1 MSTWE
6 GKDFHKVKEC
16 SAFFRYFASLYKDN
30 FMIMTLRKFY
40 LAIFLSIS
48 CISLNAQLLPP
59 GGIPS
64 QLLMRSTNQSTNF
77 APQGASSS
85 VKRSVI
91 YSNQQRKVKDSL
103 TTARNSSE
111 FTDTIDTAIVNLR
124 KKIFGFSIFNNKIGV
139 FEPNLKIATPLN
151 YIVGP
156 EDELIVDINGYSE
169 EHYNLIVSPDGF
181 VKINRVG
188 NVYVAGLT
196 IEEAKKKIINRL
208 AQIFVG
214 LKQGSGNA
222 GPSSLSASVSL
233 GNIRTIGVSIQG
245 EVMFPGT
252 YSVPSL
258 ARIMNV
264 LYLAGGPT
272 ENGTFREIQ
281 LIRNKKLLGKLDLYD
296 FLTTGIQRNDM
307 ILQDQDIIKVG
318 VYKSRI
324 EIKGNVKRPA
334 LFEVLPTE
342 NLEYVLS
349 NFSGGFT
356 EDAYKDLV
364 KITRYT
370 NRDRK
375 LIDLNAGIFNSFYP
389 QAGDLIQVE
398 SIDKDRFDNKI
409 SIVGEVFRPGNFA
422 VEGNETILKLVNR
435 AGGLKEN
442 AFLER
447 ILVERINPDLSRTN
461 LSINLKDIFADN
473 SKDVTLKREDK
484 ISIFSILDLREK
496 YTVTIHGEIN
506 VTNKSTNSKEQTV
519 SKAGIKVLSNDKG
532 QNRSGQLQNGSV
544 DNQNN
549 VQEDSELEEEEK
561 VNVDTEIA
569 NDLKSDATSNSLIN
583 RQVKL
588 TLPYVENMTV
598 EDLILKAGG
607 LRESAATGFVEIV
620 RRKKNIGLDSPNLIN
635 SQIAEIIKFGIS
647 KNLQLDATASSFK
660 LMPFDEVF
668 IRTSPNYELQQF
680 VIMQGQLVFPGVY
693 GLEKKDERL
702 SELIFRAGGLN
713 NQAYPQGARLIRKN
727 QLTESEKNRKK
738 EQLNQIQ
745 DNFNGVSIK
754 NDESIIKNT
763 ELIGINLQAALN
775 NPGGE
780 EDLLLNEG
788 DIIDIPRE
796 PQTVKVTGE
805 VLYPNSVKFNEGK
818 RFRDFISEAGG
829 FTANSSRKRAYV
841 LYSNGSVK
849 RARTFLFIRN
859 YPKIE
864 RGAEIIVPKNIRNAD
879 SAQQGLQLVSILAG
893 SITSLISVYT
903 LIRATTK

>member
-1 MSTWE
+1 
-6 GKDFHKVKEC
+6 
-16 SAFFRYFASLYKDN
+16 
-30 FMIMTLRKFY
+30 MTLRKFY
-40 LAIFLSIS
+40 LAIFLSIV
-48 CISLNAQLLPP
+48 SLQIQAQMLPMT
-59 GGIPS
+59 GIPS
-64 QLLMRSTNQSTNF
+64 QLLMRQNYPSNNVM
-77 APQGASSS
+77 PQGAANSS
-85 VKRSVI
+85 KRSVT
-91 YSNQQRKVKDSL
+91 YNNQQRKLRDSL
-103 TTARNSSE
+103 VTSRGKAELSE
-111 FTDTIDTAIVNLR
+111 EVDTAIVNLR
-124 KKIFGFSIFNNKIGV
+124 KKIFGYSIFNNKVGV

-181 VKINRVG
+181 VKINRIG

-196 IEEAKKKIINRL
+196 IEQAKTKIINRL
-208 AQIFVG
+208 SQIFVG
-214 LKQGSGNA
+214 LKQGSGSA
-222 GPSSLSASVSL
+222 GPNSLSASVSL
-233 GNIRTIGVSIQG
+233 GNIRTIGVSVQG

-264 LYLAGGPT
+264 LYLAGGPN

-281 LIRNKKLLGKLDLYD
+281 LIRNKKLVGKLDLYD

-318 VYKSRI
+318 VYKSRV
-324 EIKGNVKRPA
+324 EIKGKVKRPA
-334 LFEVLPTE
+334 LFEVLPSE
-342 NLEYVLS
+342 NLDYVLT

-356 EDAYKDLV
+356 EDAYKELV
-364 KITRYT
+364 KVTRYT

-375 LIDLNAGIFNSFYP
+375 LIDLNSSIFNSFYP
-389 QAGDLIQVE
+389 QTGDLIQVE
-398 SIDKDRFDNKI
+398 SIDKDRFENKLTLI
-409 SIVGEVFRPGNFA
+409 GEVFRPGDFA
-422 VEGNETILKLVNR
+422 LEGNESILKLINR

-442 AFLER
+442 AFLDR
-447 ILVERINPDLSRTN
+447 VLVERINEDLSRTN
-461 LSINLKDIFADN
+461 LSVNLKDILADK
-473 SKDVTLKREDK
+473 SKDIVLKREDK

-506 VTNKSTNSKEQTV
+506 IIKKATRSKDPEKNI
-519 SKAGIKVLSNDKG
+519 SKAGIKVASND
-532 QNRSGQLQNGSV
+532 QPQYMSNNSGMLQNGM
-544 DNQNN
+544 N
-549 VQEDSELEEEEK
+549 EDMQYMDDQSIEEEEEQ
-561 VNVDTEIA
+561 VDVDTEIA

-588 TLPYVENMTV
+588 TLPYVENMSV

-620 RRKKNIGLDSPNLIN
+620 RRKKNIGLDSPKLIN

-647 KNLQLDATASSFK
+647 KNLQLDGTASSFK

-680 VIMQGQLVFPGVY
+680 VTMQGQLVFPGVY

-702 SELIFRAGGLN
+702 SELVARAGGLN

-727 QLTESEKNRKK
+727 HLTESEKNRKK
-738 EQLNQIQ
+738 EQLTQIQ
-745 DNFNGVSIK
+745 DNFNGVVIK
-754 NDESIIKNT
+754 NDESLTKNT
-763 ELIGINLQAALN
+763 ELIGINLAAALT

-780 EDLLLNEG
+780 EDLFLNEG

-818 RFRDFISEAGG
+818 AFKDFISEAGG
-829 FTANSSRKRAYV
+829 FTANSARKRAYV

-849 RARTFLFIRN
+849 RAKTFLFVRIF
-859 YPKIE
+859 PKIE
-864 RGAEIIVPKNIRNAD
+864 RGAEIIVPKNVKN
-879 SAQQGLQLVSILAG
+879 SNTAQQVFQLVSVLTG
-893 SITSLISVYT
+893 TVTSVIGIIT
-903 LIRATTK
+903 LIKATAN

>member
-1 MSTWE
+1 
-6 GKDFHKVKEC
+6 
-16 SAFFRYFASLYKDN
+16 
-30 FMIMTLRKFY
+30 MTLRKFY
-40 LAIFLSIS
+40 LAILLLVVSIQ
-48 CISLNAQLLPP
+48 LKAQLLPNMT
-59 GGIPS
+59 GIPS
-64 QLLMRSTNQSTNF
+64 QLLMRSNF
-77 APQGASSS
+77 SNNNMLPQGASNSA
-85 VKRSVI
+85 KRTVV
-91 YSNQQRKVKDSL
+91 YSNQQKKLRDSL
-103 TTARNSSE
+103 ISNRNFPDLNE
-111 FTDTIDTAIVNLR
+111 EIDTALISFR

-139 FEPNLKIATPLN
+139 FEPNLKIATPIN

-169 EHYNLIVSPDGF
+169 EHYNLIVSPDGY
-181 VKINRVG
+181 VKINRIG

-196 IEEAKKKIINRL
+196 IDQAKNKIISKL
-208 AQIFVG
+208 SQIFIG
-214 LKQGSGNA
+214 LKQGSSNS
-222 GPSSLSASVSL
+222 GPTTLSASVTL
-233 GNIRTIGVSIQG
+233 GNIRTIGITIQG

-281 LIRNKKLLGKLDLYD
+281 LIRNKKLVGKLDLYD

-307 ILQDQDIIKVG
+307 ILQDQDIVKVG
-318 VYKSRI
+318 VYKTRI
-324 EIKGNVKRPA
+324 EVKGKVKRPA
-334 LFEVLPTE
+334 LFEVLPNE
-342 NLEYVLS
+342 NLDYVLNS
-349 NFSGGFT
+349 FSGGFS
-356 EDAYKDLV
+356 EDAYKELV

-375 LIDLNAGIFNSFYP
+375 LIDLNSGIFNSFYP

-409 SIVGEVFRPGNFA
+409 TVVGEVFRPGDFA
-422 VEGNETILKLVNR
+422 VEGNESLLKIISR
-435 AGGLKEN
+435 AGGLKED
-442 AFLER
+442 AFLDR
-447 ILVERINPDLSRTN
+447 ILVERINEDLSRTN
-461 LSINLKDIFADN
+461 LSVNLKEVYLDK
-473 SKDVTLKREDK
+473 SKDIILKREDK
-484 ISIFSILDLREK
+484 ISIFSVLDLREK

-506 VTNKSTNSKEQTV
+506 IVKKTTNSKDLDKKK
-519 SKAGIKVLSNDKG
+519 SKAGIKLTTDEQPRYL
-532 QNRSGQLQNGSV
+532 QNNSGQLQGGN
-544 DNQNN
+544 DELNQDF
-549 VQEDSELEEEEK
+549 QFDEEEEEK
-561 VNVDTEIA
+561 IDVDTEIA
-569 NDLKSDATSNSLIN
+569 NNLKSESTSNSLIN

-620 RRKKNIGLDSPNLIN
+620 RRKKNIGLDSPKLIN

-647 KNLQLDATASSFK
+647 RNLQLDGTASSFK

-680 VIMQGQLVFPGVY
+680 VTMQGQIVFPGVY

-702 SELIFRAGGLN
+702 SELVSRAGGLN
-713 NQAYPQGARLIRKN
+713 NQAYPQGAKLIRKN
-727 QLTESEKNRKK
+727 QLTESEKTRKK
-738 EQLNQIQ
+738 EQLSQIQ
-745 DNFNGVSIK
+745 NNFNGVSIR
-754 NDESIIKNT
+754 NDESITKST
-763 ELIGINLQAALN
+763 ELIGINLSAALN

-780 EDLLLNEG
+780 EDLFLNEG

-818 RFRDFISEAGG
+818 SFKDFISEAGG
-829 FTANSSRKRAYV
+829 FTANSARKRSYV

-849 RARTFLFIRN
+849 RARNVLFIR
-859 YPKIE
+859 YFPKIE
-864 RGAEIIVPKNIRNAD
+864 RGAEIIVPRNVKNVN
-879 SAQQGLQLVSILAG
+879 SAQQVFQLVSVLTG
-893 SITSLISVYT
+893 TVTSVIGIIT
-903 LIRATTK
+903 LIKATTN

>member
-1 MSTWE
+1 
-6 GKDFHKVKEC
+6 
-16 SAFFRYFASLYKDN
+16 
-30 FMIMTLRKFY
+30 MTLRKFY
-40 LAIFLSIS
+40 LAIILSIV
-48 CISLNAQLLPP
+48 SLNLQAQMLPMT
-59 GGIPS
+59 GIPS
-64 QLLMRSTNQSTNF
+64 QLLMRSNYPSNNVM
-77 APQGASSS
+77 PQGAANSS
-85 VKRSVI
+85 KRSVT
-91 YSNQQRKVKDSL
+91 YNAQQRKLRDSL
-103 TTARNSSE
+103 VTSRNKTELSE
-111 FTDTIDTAIVNLR
+111 EVDTAIVNLR
-124 KKIFGFSIFNNKIGV
+124 KKIFGFSIFNNKVGV

-181 VKINRVG
+181 VKINRIG
-188 NVYVAGLT
+188 NVFVAGLT
-196 IEEAKKKIINRL
+196 IEQAKAKIINRL
-208 AQIFVG
+208 SQIFVG
-214 LKQGSGNA
+214 LKQGSGSA
-222 GPSSLSASVSL
+222 GPMSLSASVSL
-233 GNIRTIGVSIQG
+233 GNIRTIGVTVQG

-264 LYLAGGPT
+264 LYLAGGPN

-281 LIRNKKLLGKLDLYD
+281 LIRNKKLVGKLDLYD

-318 VYKSRI
+318 VYKSRV
-324 EIKGNVKRPA
+324 EVKGKVKRPA

-342 NLEYVLS
+342 NLEYVLT
-349 NFSGGFT
+349 NFSGGFS
-356 EDAYKDLV
+356 EDAYKELV
-364 KITRYT
+364 KVTRYT

-375 LIDLNAGIFNSFYP
+375 LIDLNSSIFNSFYP
-389 QAGDLIQVE
+389 QTGDLIQVE
-398 SIDKDRFDNKI
+398 SIDKDRFENKLTLI
-409 SIVGEVFRPGNFA
+409 GEVFRPGDFA
-422 VEGNETILKLVNR
+422 LEGNESILKLINR

-442 AFLER
+442 AFLDR
-447 ILVERINPDLSRTN
+447 VLVERINEDLSRTN
-461 LSINLKDIFADN
+461 LSVNLKNILADK
-473 SKDVTLKREDK
+473 SKDIVLKREDK
-484 ISIFSILDLREK
+484 VSIFSILDLREK

-506 VTNKSTNSKEQTV
+506 IIKKSTKSKDPEKNV
-519 SKAGIKVLSNDKG
+519 SKAGIKVASNE
-532 QNRSGQLQNGSV
+532 QPQYMQSGSGMIQNGM
-544 DNQNN
+544 N
-549 VQEDSELEEEEK
+549 EDMQYMDGQGMEEEEEQ
-561 VNVDTEIA
+561 VDVDTEIA
-569 NDLKSDATSNSLIN
+569 NELKSDATSNSLIN

-588 TLPYVENMTV
+588 TLPYVENMSV

-620 RRKKNIGLDSPNLIN
+620 RRKKNIGLDSPKLIN

-647 KNLQLDATASSFK
+647 KNLQLDGTASSFK

-680 VIMQGQLVFPGVY
+680 VTMQGQLVFPGVY

-702 SELIFRAGGLN
+702 SELVARAGGLN

-727 QLTESEKNRKK
+727 HLTESEKNRKK

-745 DNFNGVSIK
+745 DNFNGVIINK
-754 NDESIIKNT
+754 GEESITKNT
-763 ELIGINLQAALN
+763 ELIGINLLAALT

-780 EDLLLNEG
+780 EDLFLNEG

-818 RFRDFISEAGG
+818 TFKDFISEAGG
-829 FTANSSRKRAYV
+829 FTANSARKRAYV

-849 RARTFLFIRN
+849 RAHTFLFMRFF
-859 YPKIE
+859 PKIE
-864 RGAEIIVPKNIRNAD
+864 RGSEIIVPKNVKN
-879 SAQQGLQLVSILAG
+879 SNTAQQVFQLVSVLTG
-893 SITSLISVYT
+893 TVTSVIGIIT
-903 LIRATTK
+903 LIKATAN

>member
-1 MSTWE
+1 M
-6 GKDFHKVKEC
+6 
-16 SAFFRYFASLYKDN
+16 A
-30 FMIMTLRKFY
+30 LRKFY
-40 LAIFLSIS
+40 LAIIFSIVGLQ
-48 CISLNAQLLPP
+48 LNAQLLPMT
-59 GGIPS
+59 GIPS
-64 QLLMRSTNQSTNF
+64 QLLMRANSPSNIYS
-77 APQGASSS
+77 PQGASNSA
-85 VKRSVI
+85 KRSVI
-91 YSNQQRKVKDSL
+91 YTNQQKKMRDSL
-103 TTARNSSE
+103 VTTRKNPE
-111 FTDTIDTAIVNLR
+111 LDETIDTAIVNLR

-139 FEPNLKIATPLN
+139 FEPNLKIATPIN

-156 EDELIVDINGYSE
+156 EDELVVDINGYSE

-181 VKINRVG
+181 VKINRIG

-196 IEEAKKKIINRL
+196 IEQAKSKIINKL
-208 AQIFVG
+208 SQIFIG
-214 LKQGSGNA
+214 LKQGNSNA
-222 GPSSLSASVSL
+222 GPTTLSASVSL
-233 GNIRTIGVSIQG
+233 GNIRTIGVTVQG

-281 LIRNKKLLGKLDLYD
+281 LIRNKKLVGKLDLYD

-324 EIKGNVKRPA
+324 EIKGKVKRPA

-342 NLEYVLS
+342 NLDYVLT

-356 EDAYKDLV
+356 EDAYKELV

-375 LIDLNAGIFNSFYP
+375 LIDLNSNIFNSFFP
-389 QAGDLIQVE
+389 QTGDLIQVE
-398 SIDKDRFDNKI
+398 SIDKDRFENKI
-409 SIVGEVFRPGNFA
+409 TVIGEVFRPGDFA
-422 VEGNETILKLVNR
+422 VEGNESIIKVINR

-442 AFLER
+442 AFLDR
-447 ILVERINPDLSRTN
+447 VLIERINDDLSRTN
-461 LSINLKDIFADN
+461 LSINLRDILSNKAKDI
-473 SKDVTLKREDK
+473 VLRREDK

-506 VTNKSTNSKEQTV
+506 IIKKTTKSRDPEKNV
-519 SKAGIKVLSNDKG
+519 SKAGIKLTANDQPQYV
-532 QNRSGQLQNGSV
+532 QNNTGMLQNGVNS
-544 DNQNN
+544 D
-549 VQEDSELEEEEK
+549 QEFQDGELEDEEEK
-561 VNVDTEIA
+561 VDVDTEIA
-569 NDLKSDATSNSLIN
+569 NELKSEAPSNSLIN

-620 RRKKNIGLDSPNLIN
+620 RRKKNIGLDSPKLIN

-647 KNLQLDATASSFK
+647 KNLQLDASASSFK
-660 LMPFDEVF
+660 LSPFDEVF

-680 VIMQGQLVFPGVY
+680 VTMQGQVVFPGVY

-702 SELIFRAGGLN
+702 SELVTRAGGLN

-727 QLTESEKNRKK
+727 HLTESEKNRKK

-745 DNFNGVSIK
+745 DNFNGVLIK
-754 NDESIIKNT
+754 SDETATKST
-763 ELIGINLQAALN
+763 ELIGINLLAALN

-780 EDLLLNEG
+780 EDLFLNEG
-788 DIIDIPRE
+788 DIVDIPRE

-818 RFRDFISEAGG
+818 SFKDFISEAGG
-829 FTANSSRKRAYV
+829 FTANSARKRAYV

-849 RARTFLFIRN
+849 RAHSFMFMRIF
-859 YPKIE
+859 PKIE
-864 RGAEIIVPKNIRNAD
+864 RGAEIIVPKNVKNTNT
-879 SAQQGLQLVSILAG
+879 AQQVFQLVSVLTG
-893 SITSLISVYT
+893 TVTSVIGIIT
-903 LIRATTK
+903 LIKATAK

>member
-1 MSTWE
+1 M
-6 GKDFHKVKEC
+6 
-16 SAFFRYFASLYKDN
+16 L
-30 FMIMTLRKFY
+30 
-40 LAIFLSIS
+40 
-48 CISLNAQLLPP
+48 
-59 GGIPS
+59 
-64 QLLMRSTNQSTNF
+64 
-77 APQGASSS
+77 PQGASNSS
-85 VKRSVI
+85 KRSVI
-91 YSNQQRKVKDSL
+91 YSNQQKKLRDSL
-103 TTARNSSE
+103 ITNRN
-111 FTDTIDTAIVNLR
+111 FTDLTEDIDTALISLR

-139 FEPNLKIATPLN
+139 FEPNLKIATPIN

-169 EHYNLIVSPDGF
+169 EHYNLIVSPDGY
-181 VKINRVG
+181 VKINRIG

-196 IEEAKKKIINRL
+196 IDQAKNKIINKL
-208 AQIFVG
+208 SQIFIG
-214 LKQGSGNA
+214 LKQGSSNS
-222 GPSSLSASVSL
+222 GPTTLSASVSL
-233 GNIRTIGVSIQG
+233 GNIRTIGVTIQG

-281 LIRNKKLLGKLDLYD
+281 LIRNKKLVGKLDLYD

-307 ILQDQDIIKVG
+307 ILQDQDIVKVG
-318 VYKSRI
+318 VYKTRI
-324 EIKGNVKRPA
+324 EVKGKVKRPA
-334 LFEVLPTE
+334 LFEVLPNE
-342 NLEYVLS
+342 NLDYVLS
-349 NFSGGFT
+349 NFCGGFS
-356 EDAYKDLV
+356 EDAFKELV

-375 LIDLNAGIFNSFYP
+375 LIDLNSGIFNSFYP

-409 SIVGEVFRPGNFA
+409 TVIGEVFRPGDFA
-422 VEGNETILKLVNR
+422 VEGNESLLKIISR
-435 AGGLKEN
+435 AGGLKED
-442 AFLER
+442 AFLDR
-447 ILVERINPDLSRTN
+447 ILVERINEDLSRTN
-461 LSINLKDIFADN
+461 LSVNLKEVILDN
-473 SKDVTLKREDK
+473 SKDVKLKREDK

-506 VTNKSTNSKEQTV
+506 IVKKTSNSKDSDKKK
-519 SKAGIKVLSNDKG
+519 SKAGIKLTTDEQPKYL
-532 QNRSGQLQNGSV
+532 QNNTGQLQGGY
-544 DNQNN
+544 DNQLQDFQN
-549 VQEDSELEEEEK
+549 EEEEEEK
-561 VNVDTEIA
+561 IDVDTEIA
-569 NDLKSDATSNSLIN
+569 NDLKSESTSNSLIN

-620 RRKKNIGLDSPNLIN
+620 RRKKNIGLDSPKLIN

-647 KNLQLDATASSFK
+647 KNLQLDETASSFK

-680 VIMQGQLVFPGVY
+680 VTMQGQIVFPGVY

-702 SELIFRAGGLN
+702 SELVSRAGGLN
-713 NQAYPQGARLIRKN
+713 NQAYPQGAKLIRKN
-727 QLTESEKNRKK
+727 QLTESEKTRKK
-738 EQLNQIQ
+738 EQLSQIQ
-745 DNFNGVSIK
+745 NNFNGVSIR
-754 NDESIIKNT
+754 NDESTTKNT
-763 ELIGINLQAALN
+763 ELIGINLLAAIN

-780 EDLLLNEG
+780 EDLFLNEG

-805 VLYPNSVKFNEGK
+805 VLYPNSVKYNEGK
-818 RFRDFISEAGG
+818 SFKDFISEAGG
-829 FTANSSRKRAYV
+829 FTANSARKRAYV

-849 RARTFLFIRN
+849 RARNVLFIR
-859 YPKIE
+859 YFPKIE
-864 RGAEIIVPKNIRNAD
+864 RGAEIIVPRNVKNVN
-879 SAQQGLQLVSILAG
+879 SAQQVFQLVSVLTG
-893 SITSLISVYT
+893 TVTSVIGIIT
-903 LIRATTK
+903 LIKATAN